1 VSGTIAVLIVD
12 DHAMFADALVALL
25 ETEEGI
31 GVVGAVATG
40 EEAVALCGP
49 SAPDVV
55 LMDIDLPG
63 MDGIASTREVLRVCP
78 EAKVIGISALRDPDL
93 LARAVAAGAAGL
105 VPKTRAADELV
116 RAVRA
121 AAAGEIVLPE
131 GDVGPALDRLRTAAH
146 RTPLVNVGV
155 NLLTDREVEILQTFA
170 DGMSTEDV
178 ATALRIS
185 PRTVRAHVE
194 SILAKLGVHSKLQ
207 AVLLGLR
214 SGVIALKASEHVSPP
229 LSS

>member
-1 VSGTIAVLIVD
+1 VSGAIAVLIVD
-12 DHAMFADALVALL
+12 DHTMFADALVALL
-25 ETEEGI
+25 ETEEDI
-31 GVVGAVATG
+31 EIVGAVATG

-49 SAPDVV
+49 SVPDVV

-93 LARAVAAGAAGL
+93 LARAVAAGASGL

-116 RAVRA
+116 RVVRA

-131 GDVGPALDRLRTAAH
+131 GDLRPVLERLRTAAH
-146 RTPLVNVGV
+146 PPAPVPVGV
-155 NLLTDREVEILQTFA
+155 NFLTNREVEILQTFA
-170 DGMSTEDV
+170 DGMSTEEV

-185 PRTVRAHVE
+185 QRTVRAHVE

-214 SGVIALKASEHVSPP
+214 SGVIVLKEGEHFSLPG
-229 LSS
+229 SS